1 MGKKIT
7 LTHFDNKPIELDVD
21 DIHVVGP
28 KDKGAYIVLK
38 TKKVFLVMESQS
50 RILRMIA
57 RASTYNTLNEGDEV
71 KIKILD
77 YFIFEDDG
85 KDQIKIMT

>member
-1 MGKKIT
+1 MGKRIT

-38 TKKVFLVMESQS
+38 TGDAFLAMESQS
-50 RILRMIA
+50 RILKMIETA
-57 RASTYNTLNEGDEV
+57 
-71 KIKILD
+71 K
-77 YFIFEDDG
+77 
-85 KDQIKIMT
+85 

>member
-7 LTHFDNKPIELDVD
+7 LTYADSRDEISIDVD

-38 TKKVFLVMESQS
+38 TGDTFLTMESQS
-50 RILRMIA
+50 RILKMIETA
-57 RASTYNTLNEGDEV
+57 
-71 KIKILD
+71 K
-77 YFIFEDDG
+77 
-85 KDQIKIMT
+85 

>member
-1 MGKKIT
+1 MGNKIT

-38 TKKVFLVMESQS
+38 TGKTFLTLESQS
-50 RILRMIA
+50 RILKMIETA
-57 RASTYNTLNEGDEV
+57 
-71 KIKILD
+71 K
-77 YFIFEDDG
+77 
-85 KDQIKIMT
+85 

>member
-7 LTHFDNKPIELDVD
+7 LTRIDDKPIELDVD

-38 TKKVFLVMESQS
+38 TGKAFLTLESQS
-50 RILRMIA
+50 RILRMIETA
-57 RASTYNTLNEGDEV
+57 
-71 KIKILD
+71 K
-77 YFIFEDDG
+77 
-85 KDQIKIMT
+85 

>member
-21 DIHVVGP
+21 DIHAVGP

-38 TKKVFLVMESQS
+38 TGKTFLALESQS
-50 RILRMIA
+50 RILKMIETA
-57 RASTYNTLNEGDEV
+57 
-71 KIKILD
+71 K
-77 YFIFEDDG
+77 
-85 KDQIKIMT
+85 

>member
-7 LTHFDNKPIELDVD
+7 LTHLDNKPIELDVD

-38 TKKVFLVMESQS
+38 TGKTFLVIESQS
-50 RILRMIA
+50 RVLKMIEIA
-57 RASTYNTLNEGDEV
+57 
-71 KIKILD
+71 K
-77 YFIFEDDG
+77 
-85 KDQIKIMT
+85 

>member
-7 LTHFDNKPIELDVD
+7 LTDAGSGDEIGIDVD

-50 RILRMIA
+50 RILRMIETA
-57 RASTYNTLNEGDEV
+57 
-71 KIKILD
+71 K
-77 YFIFEDDG
+77 
-85 KDQIKIMT
+85 

>member
-7 LTHFDNKPIELDVD
+7 LTHINDNLIELDVD

-38 TKKVFLVMESQS
+38 NNKTFLVMESQS
-50 RILRMIA
+50 RILKMIETA
-57 RASTYNTLNEGDEV
+57 
-71 KIKILD
+71 K
-77 YFIFEDDG
+77 
-85 KDQIKIMT
+85 

>member
-7 LTHFDNKPIELDVD
+7 LTHIDDNLIELDVD

-38 TKKVFLVMESQS
+38 NNKTFLVMESQS
-50 RILRMIA
+50 RVLKMIETA
-57 RASTYNTLNEGDEV
+57 
-71 KIKILD
+71 K
-77 YFIFEDDG
+77 
-85 KDQIKIMT
+85 